1 MAGGVGMSCP
11 RVHVSDEFCQ
21 ECADLCAHQSDWIH
35 EYDPESI
42 LGDAY
47 WCGDCG
53 ELMQV
58 G

>member
-1 MAGGVGMSCP
+1 MSCP